1 MALFGSKNE
10 ITTLGLGELR
20 SPIDNP
26 GVPLN
31 SPAVWDWFMGGEP
44 TAAGEQVNEANALQI
59 TTVYACVTLIATSV
73 ASLPLKLIERADKG
87 HIEAVDNPLYYL
99 LAAEPNPD
107 MSAVTFIETLV
118 GCLALTGNCY
128 AQIERN
134 GLGQPVALWPL
145 HPLKTKAMRAPDGK
159 LVYKTTDG
167 QTNGSYRVIP
177 ASDVIH
183 VPLFSLDGITGI
195 SPIAMARQALGL
207 AKAAEKFGARLFGNG
222 ARPGGLLMNKG
233 PKPDPKT
240 QQEMRESW
248 QQQQGGQNQ
257 GKIGFLY
264 GGEWSYES
272 LGLNAEESQFLGTR
286 GYQRADIAAIYKVS
300 PHLVGDTSRLSG
312 TNSEQLMLQFLTI
325 TLRPYLCKLEAEFVR
340 KLCPTL
346 GRKAGR
352 FFVQFDVSGLLRT
365 DLKSQMDAYQAGRQG
380 GWYTSNDILRKLG
393 ENPGGPECD
402 VYVTAVNYQ
411 NSARLLD
418 TESLQ
423 DQPIDETVPTQA
435 ERSMLGV
442 YARSYISIYSDA
454 FRRLSTRSKRDYDTV
469 SALFRPVLR
478 SIADMATGNNSAF
491 PALGGDTID
500 GVITDALKAMA
511 KRTAKWPVAIQAD
524 EMATIANAEFL
535 RVVRSIH
542 IAVSREAATANAVA
556 QLEAPEDTED
566 DLNEEA

>member
-10 ITTLGLGELR
+10 ITTLGLGESR

-26 GVPLN
+26 NVPLN

-59 TTVYACVTLIATSV
+59 TTVYSCVTLLATS
-73 ASLPLKLIERADKG
+73 ASSLPLKLIERADKG

-99 LAAEPNPD
+99 LSAEPNPE
-107 MSAVTFIETLV
+107 MSAVTFVETLV

-134 GLGQPVALWPL
+134 GVGQPVALWPL
-145 HPLKTKAMRAPDGK
+145 HPLKTKAMRTPDNK

-167 QTNGSYRVIP
+167 QANGTYRIV
-177 ASDVIH
+177 AAADMIH

-222 ARPGGLLMNKG
+222 ARPGGLLFNKG

-240 QQEMRESW
+240 QEQLRESW

-264 GGEWSYES
+264 GGDWSYQQ
-272 LGLNAEESQFLGTR
+272 LGLNADESQFLQTR
-286 GYQRADIAAIYKVS
+286 GYQRADIAALYKIS

-346 GRKAGR
+346 GRKAGK

-365 DLKSQMDAYQAGRQG
+365 DLKSQMDAYQAGRNG
-380 GWYTSNDILRKLG
+380 GWYTANDVLRKLG

-402 VYVTAVNYQ
+402 VYITPVNYQ
-411 NSARLLD
+411 NSVRLLD

-423 DQPIDETVPTQA
+423 DQPVDAIATPTAA
-435 ERSMLGV
+435 ERSMMGNLTHG
-442 YARSYISIYSDA
+442 YIRLFRDA
-454 FRRLSTRSKRDYDTV
+454 VGRTITRSKRDLDAISTC
-469 SALFRPVLR
+469 FHPVLTSLTEEIER
-478 SIADMATGNNSAF
+478 QAG
-491 PALGGDTID
+491 
-500 GVITDALKAMA
+500 
-511 KRTAKWPVAIQAD
+511 AKWGLTDGWNEAQERILKDVMKALEKRATHWTSEHAD
-524 EMATIANAEFL
+524 DIAGQELTRA
-535 RVVRSIH
+535 VRALML
-542 IAVSREAATANAVA
+542 AVGREAGAASTMKG
-556 QLEAPEDTED
+556 LE
-566 DLNEEA
+566 NE